1 MLNLIYLKN
10 AIALN
15 YYREN
20 KMTKTYEGIFENG
33 YVVFKEAPEIPKN
46 SKVKVIFEEKDV
58 IKPAKKRKLGIF
70 KGTIKI
76 SDNFDEPLEELKD
89 YM

>member
-10 AIALN
+10 VIVLN

-20 KMTKTYEGIFENG
+20 TMTKTYEGIFENG

-58 IKPAKKRKLGIF
+58 KKPAEKRKLGTM
-70 KGTIKI
+70 KGNFKI
-76 SDNFDEPLEELKD
+76 SDDFDEPLEELKD